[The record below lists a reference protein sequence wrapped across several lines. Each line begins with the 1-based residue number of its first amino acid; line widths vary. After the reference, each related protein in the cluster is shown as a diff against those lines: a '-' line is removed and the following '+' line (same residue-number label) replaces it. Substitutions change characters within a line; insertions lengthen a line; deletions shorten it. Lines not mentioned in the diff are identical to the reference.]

1 MLPGNAQILTCP
13 HCGRKKEVMSL
24 RSGNTY
30 GSLLWSD
37 NKRISPM
44 LPEISYVQKC
54 PDCEYYYIMAR
65 QEVVYDDNDFSSE
78 RGLLTFP
85 EMKEAFSQLA
95 KEGFESP
102 KEETNVRMMLHHAFN
117 DYYYRYGKGQIVNE
131 EDQIIFHENGLWLIN
146 HLIEDKV
153 MKAEFLREIGEME
166 LAQSTL
172 DSVIPENEF
181 IKNIASAIQER
192 INNNDSKVFK
202 IKED

>member
-1 MLPGNAQILTCP
+1 
-13 HCGRKKEVMSL
+13 
-24 RSGNTY
+24 
-30 GSLLWSD
+30 
-37 NKRISPM
+37 M

-131 EDQIIFHENGLWLIN
+131 EDQIIFHENGLWLID